1 MLRVTM
7 KSQLFHLI
15 PVLVGLVSCAQI
27 STEPAPYTTPVSAL
41 SPAHHAMVNQHPV
54 ALIQLTKALGKT
66 DHRGEYTSIA
76 YEGIVRATANHPLA
90 AGTPV
95 VVDTFDNGYK
105 KGGYILVEL
114 DESYCSRTADGTLRI
129 NATAFNAYRAK
140 GLNYLPD
147 DAPAEWRRMRDIV
160 NQK

>member
-1 MLRVTM
+1 M
-7 KSQLFHLI
+7 KSQLLRLI
-15 PVLVGLVSCAQI
+15 PVLVGLVSCAP
-27 STEPAPYTTPVSAL
+27 TNKEPAPIVSPTSAL

-76 YEGIVRATANHPLA
+76 HQGIVRATANHPLA
-90 AGTPV
+90 VGTPV
-95 VVDTFDNGYK
+95 IIDTFDNGYEK
-105 KGGYILVEL
+105 EGYILVKLSEN
-114 DESYCSRTADGTLRI
+114 DCSRTADGTLRI
-129 NATAFNAYRAK
+129 KGTAFNAYRAE